1 MKTAAA
7 PRLLNA
13 LFPQAIAVAD
23 GVATV
28 IEDDRAAAWLARRL
42 PQAMRPDGEPVA
54 MTPWPLSEELGGLG
68 TAPRL
73 PAVEGRAWLDDAQEW
88 AERSARALLAASRAG
103 DSVIHQGLTL
113 PRHFGNVRDWLAALP
128 ETDPRMLDKL
138 VRVTWDQAVEHARP
152 YHERLKRSRL
162 RIAGDEGTVDPIPS
176 VGGHRWLHLVTPE
189 ALDAESAAIGHCV
202 GDGGYD
208 DETWDIGDDGLPLRP
223 AHSIVANT
231 VIWSLRDRDGR
242 SVLTAQVWGSGRVRQ
257 IQRRFNEAPLPEDVA
272 HVVILLDW
280 LREAIPDLMDPD
292 WIVRDERDGS
302 RHHRYAMPDGI
313 HLKGDTFHLNP
324 CIWHRLPTDMRVD
337 GNIMLRGSNQGV
349 LDLDMGLHVTG
360 RLKVGPG
367 VRLIGELV
375 VEGDLDLRAA
385 DVKMAPEGARVTGK
399 VFTEQEGGGLDD
411 LYSIGPGQVFIQTRG
426 GGLRVLDEVDEWCD
440 VEFATHARMARVT
453 RRRRYRTESRVE
465 GVIRREGSVT
475 VEIRRTPDPAV
486 PRHLQGAPHY
496 RQIEHR
502 SGRRPL
508 R

>member
-13 LFPQAIAVAD
+13 VFPQAIAVAA

-42 PQAMRPDGEPVA
+42 PQAMPPSGELLA

-88 AERSARALLAASRAG
+88 AERSAHALLAASRAG

-138 VRVTWDQAVEHARP
+138 PRVTWDQAVEHARA

-162 RIAGDEGTVDPIPS
+162 RIAGDEGTVDPVPS

-189 ALDAESAAIGHCV
+189 ALDAESAAMGHCV

-208 DETWDIGDDGLPLRP
+208 YVTWWRDEDGRP
-223 AHSIVANT
+223 IRPSGAAEAAAG
-231 VIWSLRDRDGR
+231 IWSLRDRDGR
-242 SVLTAQVWGSGRVRQ
+242 SVLTAEVHSAGYVAQ
-257 IQRRFNEAPLPEDVA
+257 IQRRFNERPQPEDTP
-272 HVVILLDW
+272 HVLTLLDH
-280 LREAIPDLMDPD
+280 LRSAMPDLRDPE

-302 RHHRYAMPDGI
+302 RHHRDCMPDGI
-313 HLKGDTFHLNP
+313 HLKGTYLHLAP
-324 CIWHRLPTDMRVD
+324 CQWARLPTAMRVH
-337 GNIMLRGSNQGV
+337 GTVMLWGPHEGL
-349 LDLDMGLHVTG
+349 LDLDIGLHVVG
-360 RLKVGPG
+360 RLMVRSG
-367 VRLIGELV
+367 VRLTGELV
-375 VEGDLDLRAA
+375 VEGDLDLRSAA
-385 DVKMAPEGARVTGK
+385 VKEVPEGARVTGK
-399 VFTEQEGGGLDD
+399 VLTEQEDGGVDD
-411 LYSIGPGQVFIQTRG
+411 LYSIGPGQILFRTAGAEEIAAHYR
-426 GGLRVLDEVDEWCD
+426 D
-440 VEFATHARMARVT
+440 VQVT
-453 RRRRYRTESRVE
+453 RRQRYLTESRVE
-465 GVIRREGSVT
+465 DVIRREGSVT
-475 VEIRRTPDPAV
+475 VEIRRTPEPAV
-486 PRHLQGAPHY
+486 PRHLQGAPRY
-496 RQIEHR
+496 RQMEYR
-502 SGRRPL
+502 GGRRPL

>member
-1 MKTAAA
+1 MNTAAA

-13 LFPQAIAVAD
+13 VFPQAIAVAA

-42 PQAMRPDGEPVA
+42 PQAMPPSGELLA

-138 VRVTWDQAVEHARP
+138 PRVTWDQAVEHARA

-162 RIAGDEGTVDPIPS
+162 RIAGDEGTVDPVPS

-189 ALDAESAAIGHCV
+189 ALDAESAAMGHCV

-208 DETWDIGDDGLPLRP
+208 YVTWWRDEDGRP
-223 AHSIVANT
+223 IRPSGAAEAAAG
-231 VIWSLRDRDGR
+231 IWSLRDRDGR
-242 SVLTAQVWGSGRVRQ
+242 SVLTAEIRSSGRVEQ
-257 IQRRFNEAPLPEDVA
+257 IQRRFNESPQPEDTP
-272 HVVILLDW
+272 HVLVLLDH
-280 LREAIPDLMDPD
+280 LRAVMPDLQDPD

-302 RHHRYAMPDGI
+302 RHHRDWMPDGI
-313 HLKGDTFHLNP
+313 HLKGPIFFLRP
-324 CIWHRLPTDMRVD
+324 CEWRRLPTAMRIEGSVV
-337 GNIMLRGSNQGV
+337 LRGAYEGT

-360 RLKVGPG
+360 RLR
-367 VRLIGELV
+367 VREGLRLTGELV
-375 VEGDLDLRAA
+375 VEGDLDLRKAE
-385 DVKMAPEGARVTGK
+385 VKEVPEGARVTGK
-399 VFTEQEGGGLDD
+399 IITEPEDGGVDD
-411 LYSIGPGQVFIQTRG
+411 LYSIGLGQVL
-426 GGLRVLDEVDEWCD
+426 LRTEVDQWCE
-440 VEFATHARMARVT
+440 VQFARLTAEGRVT
-453 RRRRYRTESRVE
+453 YRQRYRIERRIERPVE
-465 GVIRREGSVT
+465 DVIRREGT
-475 VEIRRTPDPAV
+475 VSITYQAAEIRRTAEPGV
-486 PRHLQGAPHY
+486 PHHLRHAPRY
-496 RQIEHR
+496 RQMEYR
-502 SGRRPL
+502 GGRRPL